1 MSPADNDLM
10 MRPLPQLGLESVN
23 VLEPGALSAGQARRL
38 AVARTLARAEAIYR
52 AGGEQTV
59 LTVLVDEPT
68 AHLDAYRPTWSR
80 ALRLAGLAPPV
91 LIVTHE
97 GELAAHCDH
106 LVRAELAARLPSTR
120 QRRPALRFRASPA
133 HLLELKSEHE
143 KPKAA
148 PSWRP
153 PRRGR
158 EPARGKARRPARH
171 PAHPQGAG
179 LNRCAPSPALSP
191 IGGDPPP
198 DGRGADRAVRLA
210 HRARARVPP

>member
-1 MSPADNDLM
+1 M
-10 MRPLPQLGLESVN
+10 MRPLAQLGLESVN

-68 AHLDAYRPTWSR
+68 AHLGRLLGLHLVTR
-80 ALRLAGLAPPV
+80 ALHRLAELGATV

-106 LVRAELAARLPSTR
+106 LVRAVQARPTTEHSPTR
-120 QRRPALRFRASPA
+120 PPLRFRASPA

-143 KPKAA
+143 AESRA
-148 PSWRP
+148 LVEATP
-153 PRRGR
+153 PRTRTR
-158 EPARGKARRPARH
+158 KRKKP
-171 PAHPQGAG
+171 AG
-179 LNRCAPSPALSP
+179 LPATL
-191 IGGDPPP
+191 
-198 DGRGADRAVRLA
+198 RTLK
-210 HRARARVPP
+210 